1 MDPFLLGGSSETTGS
16 GYFGKTPVAILP
28 GFVACVP
35 CSSTQVTMNSKNQ
48 TSATKKTTSRNQQ
61 TPNNTIH
68 TSLPSMQACKKKE
81 PLAHEGTSSRGPRD
95 TAVGPPVKTRPDP
108 PSRVAPPPGTAYL
121 GGPTRRRAPAAK
133 CRIST
138 WPRGSSSA
146 SRRWRRLV
154 SRSPREERRHPG
166 WVGVALG
173 RLVGCLPS
181 KNRGHWLNSCDKRS
195 ATLRIDA
202 CGL

>member
-81 PLAHEGTSSRGPRD
+81 PLAHEGTSSRGPR
-95 TAVGPPVKTRPDP
+95 GHRGRPSGENPARPTKPGWPRPRGRPTWEVQLVAEPLRRSVASPLGHGDP
-108 PSRVAPPPGTAYL
+108 PRPRD
-121 GGPTRRRAPAAK
+121 GG
-133 CRIST
+133 
-138 WPRGSSSA
+138 GA
-146 SRRWRRLV
+146 SFHEA
-154 SRSPREERRHPG
+154 REKNGDIPDG
-166 WVGVALG
+166 WG
-173 RLVGCLPS
+173 
-181 KNRGHWLNSCDKRS
+181 
-195 ATLRIDA
+195 
-202 CGL
+202 